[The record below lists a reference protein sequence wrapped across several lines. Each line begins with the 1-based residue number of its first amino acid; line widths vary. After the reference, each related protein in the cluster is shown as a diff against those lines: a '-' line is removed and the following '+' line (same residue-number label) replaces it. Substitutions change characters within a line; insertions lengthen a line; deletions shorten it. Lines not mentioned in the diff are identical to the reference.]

1 MNIVR
6 MKQNISLLLQRIQI
20 EQTLEIYL
28 LKRIKYMKCGARFGW
43 ADRISNLEHPVVDG
57 RTQKRGR
64 SHGLK
69 LLPLEV
75 VA

>member
-43 ADRISNLEHPVVDG
+43 ADRISNLEHPVEPNG
-57 RTQKRGR
+57 GAQKGGGAMNISS
-64 SHGLK
+64 SHGK
-69 LLPLEV
+69 S
-75 VA
+75 

>member
-28 LKRIKYMKCGARFGW
+28 SKKIKYMKCGARFGW
-43 ADRISNLEHPVVDG
+43 ADRISNLGHPVVDG
-57 RTQKRGR
+57 RTQKGGGAIDLSS
-64 SHGLK
+64 SHWK
-69 LLPLEV
+69 L
-75 VA
+75 